1 MHIPVMKKE
10 VLEYLDPKPSQHF
23 IDCTIGLSGHANAIL
38 EKTAPE
44 GKLLGIEWDREVFE
58 KIRPS
63 ERMILEND
71 SYANLKKIVE
81 KHNFKNV
88 SGILF
93 DLGISSWDLEGSGRG
108 FSFLRKEPLDMRFSQ
123 NSELTAHE
131 IVNYWNEKEIAE
143 ILKEYGEERF
153 SGRIARKIV
162 ESRPIRDTLELAE
175 TVKRSFPKS
184 YKFRE
189 QHVAKRTFQS
199 LRIAVNDELN
209 NLKKGLEQAGEILDK
224 NGRLVVISFHSLE
237 DRIVKNFF
245 KNNFRVL
252 TKKPVTS
259 SEEELKENRRAKS
272 AKLRVGIKL

>member
-162 ESRPIRDTLELAE
+162 ESR
-175 TVKRSFPKS
+175 
-184 YKFRE
+184 
-189 QHVAKRTFQS
+189 
-199 LRIAVNDELN
+199 
-209 NLKKGLEQAGEILDK
+209 
-224 NGRLVVISFHSLE
+224 
-237 DRIVKNFF
+237 
-245 KNNFRVL
+245 
-252 TKKPVTS
+252 
-259 SEEELKENRRAKS
+259 
-272 AKLRVGIKL
+272 